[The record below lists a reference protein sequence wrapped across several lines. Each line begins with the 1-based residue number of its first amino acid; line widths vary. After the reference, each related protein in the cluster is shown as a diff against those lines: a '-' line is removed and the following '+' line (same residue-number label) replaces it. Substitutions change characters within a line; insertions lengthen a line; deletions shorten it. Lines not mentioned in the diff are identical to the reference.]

1 MPKPSLLAKI
11 AAVPLFTTLLA
22 LAACP
27 PPQPAGGGGT
37 VGGGGGA
44 AAGAG
49 INPAACGTINTSKA
63 GRKLYA
69 FLVASAELDR
79 ASIELERTVQD
90 ACRRM
95 ADALGVSSAGTT
107 KEVCNRAA
115 LELEANLQVSV
126 KSEQRLVTRY
136 APPVCHTDIDFTAQ
150 VTAECEATATA
161 DVNVSCTG
169 RCGGT
174 CNGACDGACAGG
186 AAGGQ
191 CAGQCDGTCRGRCT
205 GRCDG
210 YVNVDASAEC
220 KASAEVRAGLR
231 TECSEPKVEVVREN
245 VTIVDDSKFQK
256 AMAAIQVGMPQ
267 ILRASARLEHAGHAL
282 GHWVKTGAELTGAV
296 GRLIGELGEKGACVA
311 GQVAGVV
318 AAAANIEARITVSV
332 EVTAQVSGSAGATA
346 H

>member
-11 AAVPLFTTLLA
+11 AAVPLFTALLA

-27 PPQPAGGGGT
+27 PPQPAGGGGAA
-37 VGGGGGA
+37 GG
-44 AAGAG
+44 GAG
-49 INPAACGTINTSKA
+49 INPAACGTINTSPA

-90 ACRRM
+90 ACRKM

-115 LELEANLQVSV
+115 TELQANLQVSV
-126 KSEQRLVTRY
+126 SSEQRLVTRY

-150 VTAECEATATA
+150 VAAECEARATA
-161 DVNVSCTG
+161 DVNVQCSG

-174 CNGACDGACAGG
+174 CSGACDGQCAAAAGG
-186 AAGGQ
+186 DAAGGQ
-191 CAGQCDGTCRGRCT
+191 CAGQCEGTCRGRCT

-210 YVNVDASAEC
+210 YVDVDASAEC
-220 KASAEVRAGLR
+220 KASAEVRAGLH
-231 TECSEPKVEVVREN
+231 TECTEPKVEVVREN
-245 VTIVDDSKFQK
+245 VTVIDDSKFQK

-267 ILRASARLEHAGHAL
+267 ILRATARLEHAGRAL
-282 GHWVKTGAELTGAV
+282 GHWVQTGAELTGAV

-311 GQVAGVV
+311 GQIAGVV
-318 AAAANIEARITVSV
+318 AASANIEARFTVSI
-332 EVTAQVSGSAGATA
+332 EVSAQVSASAGATA
-346 H
+346 Q